1 MSAAVDVVVIG
12 GGVIGSAVAYYAARQ
27 GLGVTLVD
35 LPKRGRATSAS
46 AGGLW
51 SLGESVGLGCG
62 VIFHKARLAKGTAH
76 EGTHVPPQMP
86 KSFLNFAMASNALF
100 PQLTGDLRELAGMDI
115 EYDRNSL
122 LFLMYDDGDEAF
134 ARQLW
139 KDCPCGKSLSE
150 WVTPEEL
157 ARQEPNLTRDT
168 RGALRFNGDDQVNPY
183 KLADALR
190 EACRAL
196 GGTILTHTEVTG
208 LQVTEKRVTAVET
221 TSGTLPCA
229 TVVNAAGAWAAEI
242 GRMAGLEI
250 PVYPVRG
257 QIVGTETLPRI
268 VHASVSTTDCYLA
281 QKQHGEI
288 IIGSTTE
295 EVGFDTGVTP
305 SAIRTLSAGAIR
317 AIPMLERVG
326 VKRVWSG
333 LRPGSPDELPILGAV
348 SGLEGYLNAC
358 GHFRTGILNAPLTGL
373 VLSELLANKPLSFP
387 IMPFLQARFSQTT
400 MPTDVAPMARSAFGE
415 LAEATLFVPSL
426 KCEGCER
433 TIRDALQGVA
443 SVYEV
448 RLEVSEKALHV
459 RYEQSPSALIQVK
472 SALASAGFEA
482 LETRP

>member
-1 MSAAVDVVVIG
+1 MNKAADVVVVG
-12 GGVIGSAVAYYAARQ
+12 GGVIGTAVAYYTARQ

-76 EGTHVPPQMP
+76 EGTHAPPQMP
-86 KSFLNFAMASNALF
+86 KSFLNFAMASNAMF
-100 PQLTGDLRELAGMDI
+100 PNLADELRDSTGMDI

-157 ARQEPNLTRDT
+157 AKGEPALTREI

-183 KLADALR
+183 RLADAFR

-208 LQVTEKRVTAVET
+208 LRLDRNRVTAVET
-221 TSGTLPCA
+221 SAGTVPCA
-229 TVVNAAGAWAAEI
+229 TVINAAGAWAAEI
-242 GRMAGLEI
+242 GRMAGIEI

-268 VHASVSTTDCYLA
+268 LHASISTTDCYLA

-295 EVGFDTGVTP
+295 EVGFDTGVTA

-317 AIPMLERVG
+317 AVPMLDRVG

-348 SGLEGYLNAC
+348 DGVEGYLNAC

-373 VLSELLANKPLSFP
+373 VLSELVAANAVSFP
-387 IMPFLQARFSQTT
+387 IEPFLLSRFTESRGPDSHVPPGQ
-400 MPTDVAPMARSAFGE
+400 PSHGD
-415 LAEATLFVPSL
+415 LDEATLFVPSMR
-426 KCEGCER
+426 CEGCER
-433 TIRDALQGVA
+433 TIRNALQDVA

-448 RLEVSEKALHV
+448 RLQLSEKSIHV
-459 RYEQSPSALIQVK
+459 RYERSPSALTQVK
-472 SALASAGFEA
+472 TALASAGFEA
-482 LETRP
+482 VESCP